1 RRSGRGRVE
10 GPRRAR
16 PPVVPRRRV
25 HAEGDADGGRRQVR
39 RLEASRRA
47 LPSMAGSCTL
57 CVEVLRTMRARR
69 FSMVGLAALGAA
81 LLLAST
87 TIAGAGGLPTFT
99 SPSRADTGEGH
110 NEPATIIDRNGV
122 RYVAYQG
129 GSQLATTT
137 DGGRTWKHFPDD
149 VLTRKI
155 TPCTTGADDIGDVEL
170 ATDQAGRTYF
180 ADLQATAGGTADNGV
195 QPVVAHSNDAFLS
208 YNGTCA
214 AHQPFMVD
222 REWVAAYT
230 PPGKGADDSRV
241 YL

>member
-1 RRSGRGRVE
+1 
-10 GPRRAR
+10 
-16 PPVVPRRRV
+16 
-25 HAEGDADGGRRQVR
+25 
-39 RLEASRRA
+39 
-47 LPSMAGSCTL
+47 
-57 CVEVLRTMRARR
+57 
-69 FSMVGLAALGAA
+69 MVGLAALGAA

-110 NEPATIIDRNGV
+110 NEPATIVDRNGV

-208 YNGTCA
+208 YNAGRL
-214 AHQPFMVD
+214 
-222 REWVAAYT
+222 REACKLFTAKMLDDDVTVGLSLSGALSPAGLGISSLVPLNT
-230 PPGKGADDSRV
+230 PSNRDFFSAIVRSTRSSMLSRV
-241 YL
+241 TRLMTCTGRC